1 MSNICV
7 FCGSSSGQDPV
18 YRAAATAM
26 GQVLVRHGRGLVY
39 GGGSVGLMGV
49 IADSVLA
56 AGGNVIGVI
65 PEKLAVVEL
74 LHRGVRDMRIVP
86 TMHVRKALMAELSD
100 SFIALPG
107 GYGTLEELF
116 EVITWAQL
124 GIHSKPI
131 GILNTNGYFDALL
144 SFVDRTIADGFIKPA
159 HLGLFVVATDP
170 EELLQRLQNHHMPI
184 APKWISQ
191 EQS

>member
-1 MSNICV
+1 MA
-7 FCGSSSGQDPV
+7 Q
-18 YRAAATAM
+18 A
-26 GQVLVRHGRGLVY
+26 LVRHGRGLVY

-74 LHRGVRDMRIVP
+74 LHTGVRDMRIVP

-170 EELLQRLQNHHMPI
+170 EDLLQRLQNHHMPI